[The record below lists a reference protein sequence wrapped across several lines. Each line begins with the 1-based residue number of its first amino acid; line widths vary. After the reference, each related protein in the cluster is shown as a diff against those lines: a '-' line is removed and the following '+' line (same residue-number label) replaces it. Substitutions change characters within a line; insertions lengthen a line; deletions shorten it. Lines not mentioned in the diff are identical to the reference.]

1 MNISFGAF
9 SSSTVQWT
17 NKTVADVSLPDGFK
31 KDGLKALIIIVY
43 RSSYIL
49 FPSSPVQHTWVSP
62 TTDNA
67 GDAALNI
74 QTLNFNVNINPS
86 NNTIK
91 ANAAYFGITLI
102 KTSSSF
108 GSALA
113 ISNGPEITNASISIQ
128 GAIYNN

>member
-1 MNISFGAF
+1 MNISFGTF

-49 FPSSPVQHTWVSP
+49 FPSTPVQHTWVSP
-62 TTDNA
+62 TTD
-67 GDAALNI
+67 GSGEAALNI
-74 QTLNFNVNINPS
+74 QTLNFNVNINSS

-102 KTSSSF
+102 KSSSSF
-108 GSALA
+108 GSTLA
-113 ISNGPEITNASISIQ
+113 ISNGPEITNASMSIQ